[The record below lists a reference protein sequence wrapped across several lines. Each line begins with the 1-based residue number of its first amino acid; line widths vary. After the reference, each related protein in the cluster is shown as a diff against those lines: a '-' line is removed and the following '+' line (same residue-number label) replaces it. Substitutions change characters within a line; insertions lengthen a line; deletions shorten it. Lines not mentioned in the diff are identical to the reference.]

1 MTHRFIRRA
10 DPDMPYLSVDDTR
23 LYYEHEGT
31 GPPLV
36 FVHGLGSST
45 RDWHEQVGPF
55 AEHYRVLRVDLRGHG
70 RSDRPEG
77 PYHMATFARDV
88 AVVLRRLKAVPA
100 HVVGLSMGGMVALQL
115 AADAPRL
122 VRSLVVVN
130 SVADTRLQT
139 WQDVWF
145 YLSRRV
151 AVQVLGMRR
160 VGRLIA
166 RRLFVE
172 PEQEALRREFV
183 RRWAENDKQG
193 YLWSVDAIM
202 GWSVRDRLSTIP
214 APTLLVASE
223 HDYTP
228 VSEKNRIAAAMPRAD
243 LAVVE
248 GARHALPVERP
259 TAFNALVRDFLAR
272 VDGAAAE
279 TIDVGEASPM
289 PRRRGG
295 GSER

>member
-1 MTHRFIRRA
+1 MPYCRA
-10 DPDMPYLSVDDTR
+10 DDVR
-23 LYYEHEGT
+23 LYYENEGT
-31 GPPLV
+31 GSPLL

-45 RDWHEQVGPF
+45 RDWHEQAGPF
-55 AEHYRVLRVDLRGHG
+55 AEHYRVLRIDLRGHG

-77 PYHMATFARDV
+77 PYYMATFAREV
-88 AVVLRRLKAVPA
+88 AVALQRLDAVPA

-130 SVADTRLQT
+130 GAADMRLRT
-139 WQDVWF
+139 WRDVWF
-145 YLSRRV
+145 YLSRRT

-160 VGRLIA
+160 VGRIIA
-166 RRLFVE
+166 DRLFVK

-202 GWSVRDRLSTIP
+202 GWSIVDRLPSIT
-214 APTLLVASE
+214 APTLLVSSE

-228 VSEKNRIAAAMPRAD
+228 VSEKNRIAAVMPRAD

-248 GARHALPVERP
+248 GARHALPVEKP
-259 TAFNALVRDFLAR
+259 DAFNALLRDFLAR
-272 VDGAAAE
+272 VDREG
-279 TIDVGEASPM
+279 
-289 PRRRGG
+289 R
-295 GSER
+295 

>member
-1 MTHRFIRRA
+1 MHRLTRRA
-10 DPDMPYLSVDDTR
+10 DTNMPYLSVDGVR
-23 LYYEHEGT
+23 LYYEHEGA
-31 GPPLV
+31 GPPLL

-45 RDWHEQVGPF
+45 RDWHEQAGPF

-77 PYHMATFARDV
+77 PYRMATFARDV
-88 AVVLRRLKAVPA
+88 AVLLRRLDAAPA

-115 AADAPRL
+115 AVDAPRL

-130 SVADTRLQT
+130 SVADTRLRT
-139 WQDVWF
+139 WRDVWF

-172 PEQEALRREFV
+172 PGQEALRREFV

-202 GWSVRDRLSTIP
+202 GWSVTDRLSSIT
-214 APTLLVASE
+214 APTLLVSSE

-228 VSEKNRIAAAMPRAD
+228 VTEKNRIAATMPRAD

-248 GARHALPVERP
+248 EARHALPVEKP
-259 TAFNALVRDFLAR
+259 DTFNALLEDFLAR
-272 VDGAAAE
+272 VDRKGTSNEGAAHR
-279 TIDVGEASPM
+279 P
-289 PRRRGG
+289 
-295 GSER
+295 

>member
-1 MTHRFIRRA
+1 MTHRLPRRA
-10 DPDMPYLSVDDTR
+10 DAGMPYLSVADTR
-23 LYYEHEGT
+23 LYYEDEGT
-31 GPPLV
+31 GPPLL

-45 RDWHEQVGPF
+45 RDWHEQAGPF

-88 AVVLRRLKAVPA
+88 AVLLRRLDAAPA

-130 SVADTRLQT
+130 SVADTRLHT
-139 WQDVWF
+139 WRDVWF
-145 YLSRRV
+145 YLSRRL

-172 PEQEALRREFV
+172 PEQEDLRQEFV

-193 YLWSVDAIM
+193 YLWSVDTIM
-202 GWSVRDRLSTIP
+202 GWSVAGRLSSIT
-214 APTLLVASE
+214 APTLLVSSE

-228 VSEKNRIAAAMPRAD
+228 VTEKNRIAATMPYAD
-243 LAVVE
+243 LTVVE
-248 GARHALPVERP
+248 DARHALPVEKP
-259 TAFNALVRDFLAR
+259 EAFNALLEDFLAR
-272 VDGAAAE
+272 VDRDEG
-279 TIDVGEASPM
+279 
-289 PRRRGG
+289 
-295 GSER
+295 